1 MITGKPYSHKVTALL
16 HYKLKDNML
25 CTTGSDSIPTLVS
38 YRAGN
43 ALAEITTSDIL
54 NSAEQRQN
62 ARDVIMANIG
72 DEREYCTSYWRGLS
86 DGNGTKIVFAEYI
99 DGVLQPFDSES
110 SAVFLG
116 KGTGIKLSGD

>member
-43 ALAEITTSDIL
+43 ALAETTTSDIL